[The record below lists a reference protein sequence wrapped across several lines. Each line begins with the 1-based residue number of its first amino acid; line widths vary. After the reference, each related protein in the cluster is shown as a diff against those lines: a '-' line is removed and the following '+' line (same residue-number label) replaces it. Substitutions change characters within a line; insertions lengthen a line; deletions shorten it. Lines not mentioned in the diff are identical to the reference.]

1 MDVTVKEL
9 LLEIL
14 KNGLSLIINFI
25 IIIVPIIVI
34 LEILIQYKLV
44 EKISSKF
51 RFIEKLFG
59 IKKEAVLPLLI
70 GLLIGITYAAGAI
83 KTIKDEGNISKRDL
97 SLIGVFLF
105 SCHGIIETSILLGFN
120 GASVIYVLVIRVLIA
135 TILTFLASRTIFK
148 LKAKP

>member
-1 MDVTVKEL
+1 MHINTEKL
-9 LLEIL
+9 LLEL
-14 KNGLSLIINFI
+14 FNNGLSLIVSFVA
-25 IIIVPIIVI
+25 IIVPIIVF

-51 RFIEKLFG
+51 RFVEKLFG

-105 SCHGIIETSILLGFN
+105 SCHGIIETTILLGFN
-120 GASVIYVLVIRVLIA
+120 GASVIYVLIVRILIA
-135 TILTFLASRTIFK
+135 TLLTFLASRTVFRIK
-148 LKAKP
+148 S